1 MAALSSGRRTRCTI
15 VIEKVRATDAVPGRK
30 IRNVSHS
37 LMNPHSDDLDVAAV
51 RAGTVMIAGL
61 SASRSTMMNASR

>member
-1 MAALSSGRRTRCTI
+1 
-15 VIEKVRATDAVPGRK
+15 
-30 IRNVSHS
+30 
-37 LMNPHSDDLDVAAV
+37 MNPHSDDLDVAAV